1 MTPDNQIFAELQGIS
16 SFLAGIPRRS
26 PYAAPV
32 GYFDQLP
39 QLMLQKI
46 QSADNP
52 QQELAA
58 LSPLLAGLSKKSP
71 FTAPDGYFNQVPG
84 EIAEGVSAIEQTNEV
99 PESLHPM
106 LVAARHINPYRVP
119 ENYFEQLPALVL
131 QKRPVTGKLIGI
143 NKTWLKYAAA
153 AAVIG
158 FVALAG
164 WLYQPKPVVIDTP
177 KSGKELSTEVAIEM
191 NQLSDEAFVE
201 FADSTQLLYN
211 GSTAINDYDD
221 NALDMHV
228 LLEEVSDGA
237 LQQYLGEE
245 PAKANLLNN

>member
-1 MTPDNQIFAELQGIS
+1 MAPDNQIFTELQGIS
-16 SFLAGIPRRS
+16 SYLAGIPRRS

-39 QLMLQKI
+39 QLMMRKI

-71 FTAPDGYFNQVPG
+71 FTAPDGYFK
-84 EIAEGVSAIEQTNEV
+84 EV
-99 PESLHPM
+99 LETLPPL
-106 LVAARHINPYRVP
+106 LAAARHINPYRVP
-119 ENYFEQLPALVL
+119 ENYFAQLPALVM
-131 QKRPVTGKLIGI
+131 QKRPVTAKVIGM

-164 WLYQPKPVVIDTP
+164 WLYQPKAVVISTP
-177 KSGKELSTEVAIEM
+177 KSGNELSTEVAIEM

-211 GSTAINDYDD
+211 GSTAINDDED
-221 NALDMHV
+221 NTLDMHV